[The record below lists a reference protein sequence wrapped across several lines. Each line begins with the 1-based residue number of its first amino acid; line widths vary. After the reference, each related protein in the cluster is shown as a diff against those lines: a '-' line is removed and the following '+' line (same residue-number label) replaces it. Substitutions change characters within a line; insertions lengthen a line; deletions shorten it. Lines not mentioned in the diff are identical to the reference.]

1 MATRIHLRTS
11 RNNSIYPRSRRC
23 VLPWNR
29 TSSRL
34 VYFFFPFLFRAH
46 THIIYSPLIYYLS
59 SFIFPFLPP
68 VCSAPSPLFSHDW
81 RWPIDRK
88 STRDLWIVRVRHP
101 SLSDLRAISNFYAEQ
116 SALAGR
122 MNSPRRYIYFFIY
135 RTHSRRVLVF
145 LVDDEWRW

>member
-34 VYFFFPFLFRAH
+34 VYFFFPFFFVSRTHTHHLFSFNLLSFIVYFSFPSSSLFR
-46 THIIYSPLIYYLS
+46 S
-59 SFIFPFLPP
+59 LPP
-68 VCSAPSPLFSHDW
+68 FFSHDW

-88 STRDLWIVRVRHP
+88 STRDLRIVRVRHP

-116 SALAGR
+116 PALAGC
-122 MNSPRRYIYFFIY
+122 MNSPRRYIYISLYIEPIPGEFWCF
-135 RTHSRRVLVF
+135 
-145 LVDDEWRW
+145 